1 MRRNHLKI
9 VMLGWGLLIISV
21 VWSDRWQMIMAYGF
35 GACLLGAV
43 VLTSDSSS
51 EERDRREA
59 KRVGILLIGSG
70 VLMTLIEAYDRSVFI
85 IR

>member
-35 GACLLGAV
+35 VACLLGAV
-43 VLTSDSSS
+43 VLTSNSSS

>member
-9 VMLGWGLLIISV
+9 VMPGWGLLIISV

-35 GACLLGAV
+35 VACLLGAV
-43 VLTSDSSS
+43 VLTSNSSS

-70 VLMTLIEAYDRSVFI
+70 ILMTLIEAYDRSVFI